1 MKFFFPI
8 FIFFSTLCPLLFAP
22 GPGAGAE
29 EPILIFPHPPGIT
42 STLPSARD
50 FGIHQIREG
59 IYNEIWTFEG
69 YTDEGEIIRSAIG
82 ISEAFPWGSTPVF
95 SASLLKPNGVIQQF
109 NLRSGKE
116 EFRAAEEWLDLSIR
130 QSSFRGPIGTGNK
143 NTFQLKIQ
151 EKDFGLSL
159 NLICLSPGW
168 QPPGEGRLIF
178 GQGKK
183 GFWDL
188 SVLCPRTRFE
198 GQVTTSA
205 GPRPVNGWG
214 YIDHTYSN
222 IRILDF
228 SRSWISYR
236 VHFLGFSLNFLEITA
251 TPKYGNRAI
260 PLLALVNDNQTRVFP
275 EVKVVREE
283 IIRDEKTGYDY
294 PRVLKIEARDGADR
308 ININLMVKNTTN
320 RSDGLANLNAAE
332 RTFIK
337 MFGIRPVGYTF
348 SNEAEIKLTLGGK
361 TQGFKPSS
369 FHSMLILD

>member
-1 MKFFFPI
+1 MKFSI
-8 FIFFSTLCPLLFAP
+8 KTILFLILSFHLSPFAFDL
-22 GPGAGAE
+22 AWAD
-29 EPILIFPHPPGIT
+29 EPVFVFPHPPGVT
-42 STLPSARD
+42 STLLSARD
-50 FGIHQIREG
+50 FGIHPVREG
-59 IYNEIWTFEG
+59 VYNEIWTFEG
-69 YTDEGEIIRSAIG
+69 YTDEGEIIRAAIG

-95 SASLLKPNGVIQQF
+95 SASLLKPDGTIQQF
-109 NLRSGKE
+109 NLRSGQE

-159 NLICLSPGW
+159 NLICLSLGW

-188 SVLCPRTRFE
+188 AVLCPRTRFD
-198 GQVTTSA
+198 GQVTTPA
-205 GPRPVNGWG
+205 GPRPVKGWG

-222 IRILDF
+222 IRILEF

-260 PLLALVNDNQTRVFP
+260 PLLVLVNESGTHLFP
-275 EVKVVREE
+275 EVKVTKTDIV
-283 IIRDEKTGYDY
+283 RDEKTGYDY
-294 PRVLKIEARDGADR
+294 PRVLRMEARDGADR
-308 ININLMVKNTTN
+308 ISINLKVKNTTN
-320 RSDGLANLNAAE
+320 RSDGLASLNTAE

-348 SNEAEIKLTLGGK
+348 ANEAEIKLTLDGK
-361 TQGFKPSS
+361 TQEFKSPS
-369 FHSMLILD
+369 FHSLLIIK

>member
-1 MKFFFPI
+1 LKFFFPI
-8 FIFFSTLCPLLFAP
+8 FIFLSTLCALLFAP
-22 GPGAGAE
+22 SASAD
-29 EPILIFPHPPGIT
+29 EPILTFPHPPGIT
-42 STLPSARD
+42 STLLSARD
-50 FGIHQIREG
+50 FGTHQIREG

-95 SASLLKPNGVIQQF
+95 SASLLKPDGTIQQF
-109 NLRSGKE
+109 NLRSEKE

-130 QSSFRGPIGTGNK
+130 QSFFRGPIGTGNK

-159 NLICLSPGW
+159 NLICLSLGW
-168 QPPGEGRLIF
+168 RPPGEGRLIF
-178 GQGKK
+178 GREKK
-183 GFWDL
+183 SYWDI

-198 GQVTTSA
+198 GQIITPA
-205 GPRPVNGWG
+205 GPRSVKGWG

-222 IRILDF
+222 IRILEF

-260 PLLALVNDNQTRVFP
+260 PLLALVNDNGTRLFP
-275 EVKVVREE
+275 EVKVTREE
-283 IIRDEKTGYDY
+283 IVRDEKTGYYY
-294 PRVLKIEARDGADR
+294 PQVLKIEARDGADR
-308 ININLMVKNTTN
+308 ININLRVKNTTN
-320 RSDGLANLNAAE
+320 RSDGLANLNSAE

-348 SNEAEIKLTLGGK
+348 ANEAEIKLTLDGK
-361 TQGFKPSS
+361 TQEFKPAS
-369 FHSMLILD
+369 FHSLLIIN